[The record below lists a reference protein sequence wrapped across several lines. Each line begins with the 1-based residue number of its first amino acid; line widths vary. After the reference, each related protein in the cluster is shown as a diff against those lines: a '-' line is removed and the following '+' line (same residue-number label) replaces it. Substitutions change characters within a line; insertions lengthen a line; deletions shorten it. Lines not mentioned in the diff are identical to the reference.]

1 MGAPGTQVSRQ
12 QAASQKLAS
21 LQSRVAAKDLVN
33 EIPFFPFCCWYWG
46 MWRCRLEQP
55 RLWNIYVLFFKMA
68 VNWCLVWNYKLQKKN
83 MLRFSWHSA
92 LVALKFLPSPG
103 WPDGKIFLKVTLT
116 LWDLFFFHT
125 NLRVICSYYEK
136 KNHWYFDRDWII
148 SSILDSMVI

>member
-103 WPDGKIFLKVTLT
+103 WPDGKIRGGFCSGGSCCGQSQSHAFSERENYCGKENALRSFL
-116 LWDLFFFHT
+116 DLR
-125 NLRVICSYYEK
+125 L
-136 KNHWYFDRDWII
+136 
-148 SSILDSMVI
+148 